1 MSSLSNFKIF
11 RYFHT
16 GLNYGGDPFIPPR
29 GRKHNLPDLDSLLH
43 RYETFVPN
51 RGRRDKIKDIFKYDD
66 LFYPNRGKR
75 QMIATTTT
83 DDNGGDIDEN
93 QYYNNQN
100 EQHEMPHPLLSNDLE
115 EYVENLMAKMKRK
128 LQQTNQDHEH
138 DYENND
144 GDEKLVNNFDEMSN
158 RNEPTRKMSTTYQMA
173 AEAATPAA
181 ASPLLKKRFKT
192 TINILHNRQQQQQ
205 KQRHQHQQHLPN
217 HYNARRQWWKR
228 YATTGAATVSK
239 ASSTRSTNMPI
250 IRSPTLATNRLQ
262 TTLRSMSPLQ
272 QLTQLY
278 EQQQQSTDLSPPHI
292 IKSNNKFMWQQQN
305 SLKSLAQQFDPLSWH
320 KLQLLLQQQQQN
332 HHHYHLPLLTMRHPR
347 LTALQHL
354 PSIQQLATPQ
364 ETQLTYSNHDDDDQ
378 LDNGIPNDLYNFY
391 NKDLD

>member
-1 MSSLSNFKIF
+1 M
-11 RYFHT
+11 
-16 GLNYGGDPFIPPR
+16 
-29 GRKHNLPDLDSLLH
+29 LH

-75 QMIATTTT
+75 QMMFTTSAN
-83 DDNGGDIDEN
+83 DNGGDIDERNNDDNDNKDIAEN
-93 QYYNNQN
+93 QYYNKQN
-100 EQHEMPHPLLSNDLE
+100 KQHEMSHTLLSNDLV

-128 LQQTNQDHEH
+128 LQKTNQDHDRDDH
-138 DYENND
+138 DD
-144 GDEKLVNNFDEMSN
+144 DDVSIDEKLVNIFDEMSN
-158 RNEPTRKMSTTYQMA
+158 RNQPTAKMSTTFQTA
-173 AEAATPAA
+173 GVATPAA
-181 ASPLLKKRFKT
+181 LSSSLLQKRFKP
-192 TINILHNRQQQQQ
+192 TINILHNRQQQQ
-205 KQRHQHQQHLPN
+205 KQHQQHLPN
-217 HYNARRQWWKR
+217 HYNNRRQWWKR
-228 YATTGAATVSK
+228 YATTSIAPAA

-278 EQQQQSTDLSPPHI
+278 EQTQQQQDLSPPHI
-292 IKSNNKFMWQQQN
+292 IKSNNKFMWQQQK

-320 KLQLLLQQQQQN
+320 KLQLLLQQQN
-332 HHHYHLPLLTMRHPR
+332 HHHPHLPLLTMRHPR

-354 PSIQQLATPQ
+354 STIQQQHLQYQQLATPQ
-364 ETQLTYSNHDDDDQ
+364 ETQLTYSNNDDQ
-378 LDNGIPNDLYNFY
+378 LDNNITNDLDNFY